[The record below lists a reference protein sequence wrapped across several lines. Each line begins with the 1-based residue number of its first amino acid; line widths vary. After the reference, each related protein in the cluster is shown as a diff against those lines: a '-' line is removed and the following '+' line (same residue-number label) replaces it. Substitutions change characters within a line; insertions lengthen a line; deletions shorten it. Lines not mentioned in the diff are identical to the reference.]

1 MTGTIKTYL
10 TDKNYGFIKGDDEK
24 DYFFHK
30 SSINNYDLE
39 KICDG
44 ALVTFDQKATPKG
57 YNAIKIS
64 INSVSNIKYKI
75 PDEIYTSKNT
85 NIKGWDNICVS
96 NWLIHGSSR
105 NSPDEAKR
113 NMLDGAS
120 LVGANTVLSME
131 YYKTTGS
138 EAGTGNGT
146 YHYTIHNFRGRPAN
160 IGKKSLDG
168 QYSKNNL
175 LRIDKNAKSLKKQ
188 LIAKTNEAKN
198 KRLIFWIIILFI
210 AGLSWIVEKDI
221 AIFISGGLIFLGFIL
236 SHATDYDSW
245 LEEIA

>member
-10 TDKNYGFIKGDDEK
+10 TDKNYGFIKGDDKK

-30 SSINNYDLE
+30 SSINNHDLE

-57 YNAIKIS
+57 YNAIKIL
-64 INSVSNIKYKI
+64 INSASNINYKT

-96 NWLIHGSSR
+96 NWIIHGSSR

-113 NMLDGAS
+113 DMLDGVS
-120 LVGANTVLSME
+120 LVGANTILNME

-168 QYSKNNL
+168 QYSKNDL
-175 LRIDKNAKSLKKQ
+175 SRINETAKALKKR
-188 LIAKTNEAKN
+188 LIIKTDEAKN
-198 KRLIFWIIILFI
+198 KRLIFWIVILFM
-210 AGLSWIVEKDI
+210 AGLSWIVKKDI

-245 LEEIA
+245 LEETT